1 MSAFKPARELWHL
14 HAAAPASESRDSL
27 LKAAVE
33 DEQEEE
39 DEEEDSPASSERVRR
54 AGGSGSRGLGR
65 SQPFSVPSR
74 SSAASSLGPLLMAAR
89 GGNSE

>member
-1 MSAFKPARELWHL
+1 MKSCLHSSRIGAPNNL
-14 HAAAPASESRDSL
+14 HAAAPASESKESL

-33 DEQEEE
+33 DEQ

-54 AGGSGSRGLGR
+54 VGGSGSRGLGR
-65 SQPFSVPSR
+65 SQPFSVPSL